1 MAEILSPIRIA
12 RSRRTSFQNV
22 EETEEIDFALGLQMG
37 IRVHAV
43 EFGYR
48 SAIFVPSAND
58 GIEHASTHLSLHV
71 ETGALEGAI
80 DAFPSD
86 DTVLNSEIIAETT
99 LQVAGFTSSV
109 PAASPDVIVYKHLQ
123 PLSWNYHELV
133 GGPLDFAQN
142 LTFRGVASVA
152 TFTINGAQ
160 VTIYYQ
166 YIKLTKSELG
176 EQFAL
181 RR

>member
-12 RSRRTSFQNV
+12 RARRTSFQNV
-22 EETEEIDFALGLQMG
+22 EETFEIDFALGLQMG
-37 IRVHAV
+37 VRVHAV
-43 EFGYR
+43 EFGVR
-48 SAIFVPSAND
+48 EAVIVPTTAPINAQA
-58 GIEHASTHLSLHV
+58 HMSLHV

-80 DAFPSD
+80 DAFPAD
-86 DTVLNSEIIAETT
+86 DVILNSEIIAETT
-99 LQVAGFTSSV
+99 LMVTSGDTAQIEGAV
-109 PAASPDVIVYKHLQ
+109 ERTWLQ
-123 PLSWNYHELV
+123 PLAWNYHQLV

-142 LTFRGVASVA
+142 LTFRGVTSAS
-152 TFTINGAQ
+152 TLTINGGQ